1 MELSHSQVRN
11 FGRAGTR
18 GDVQSLFEMVDLL
31 DVQVEIGGWELVPRM
46 SVVPSGEEPL
56 SYCLQM
62 GKQS

>member
-1 MELSHSQVRN
+1 M
-11 FGRAGTR
+11 
-18 GDVQSLFEMVDLL
+18 QSLFEMVDPL

-46 SVVPSGEEPL
+46 SVVPSGEESL